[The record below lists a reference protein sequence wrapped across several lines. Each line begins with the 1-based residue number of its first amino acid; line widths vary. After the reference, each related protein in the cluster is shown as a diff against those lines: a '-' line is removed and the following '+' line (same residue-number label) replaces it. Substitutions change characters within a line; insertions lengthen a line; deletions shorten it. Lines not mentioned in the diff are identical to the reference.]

1 MTEES
6 RVPVSLSLDAWLD
19 RLSQRGGEPGGGAAS
34 GVMMAIGAA
43 LLHMVAAY
51 TPDDERAQHSGRRS
65 IELRVRALQAAE
77 EDGIRSA
84 ALGAALATDAS
95 PDRDERIVK
104 TGTAGAES
112 SASLISI
119 GGALAAE
126 LRVLADRGNPHLIAD
141 VAVAAEAI
149 GAGLGGALTNLRA
162 CATLA
167 RRHLPDGQTLLPIDF
182 DGIVADGSAAR
193 ADVALLAR
201 AVEQR

>member
-51 TPDDERAQHSGRRS
+51 TPDDERAQQSGRRS
-65 IELRVRALQAAE
+65 IELREEALQAAE
-77 EDGIRSA
+77 NDGVRSA
-84 ALGAALATDAS
+84 ALGAALAAEPS
-95 PDRDERIVK
+95 SQRDQRIVL

-112 SASLISI
+112 SAALVEI
-119 GGALAAE
+119 GRALAAE

-149 GAGLGGALTNLRA
+149 GAGLGGALTNLSA
-162 CATLA
+162 CVALA
-167 RRHLPDGQTLLPIDF
+167 RRHLPEGESLLPSEF
-182 DGIVADGSAAR
+182 DNIVADGSAAR
-193 ADVALLAR
+193 DDVALLSR

>member
-1 MTEES
+1 MTEQS
-6 RVPVSLSLDAWLD
+6 RVPVSVSLDAWLD

-51 TPDDERAQHSGRRS
+51 TPDDERAQQSGQRA
-65 IELRVRALQAAE
+65 IDLRVRALRAAE
-77 EDGIRSA
+77 DDGVRSA
-84 ALGAALATDAS
+84 ALGAALAAEPS
-95 PDRDERIVK
+95 PERDERIGA

-112 SASLISI
+112 SATLIGI
-119 GGALAAE
+119 GCALAAE

-141 VAVAAEAI
+141 IAVAAEAI

-167 RRHLPDGQTLLPIDF
+167 RRHLPEGETELSTAF
-182 DGIVADGSAAR
+182 DDIVSDGSAAR
-193 ADVALLAR
+193 SDVAVLAR

>member
-1 MTEES
+1 MTDES

-51 TPDDERAQHSGRRS
+51 TPDDERAQQSGQRS
-65 IELRVRALQAAE
+65 IELRIEALRAAE
-77 EDGIRSA
+77 DDGVRSA
-84 ALGAALATDAS
+84 ALGAALAAESS
-95 PDRDERIVK
+95 PERDERIVA

-112 SASLISI
+112 SATLVGI
-119 GGALAAE
+119 GAALAAE

-162 CATLA
+162 CLTLA
-167 RRHLPDGQTLLPIDF
+167 LRHLPEGQTELPTDF
-182 DGIVADGSAAR
+182 DGAIAGGTAAR
-193 ADVALLAR
+193 DDVARLAH
-201 AVEQR
+201 AVEAS